1 MFNRMTIGARVLA
14 ALGLLVALILG
25 MGLYGTLKLR
35 EADASDEVLYEQNLL
50 PVKDALEMRI
60 SANRLFRA
68 VMSAAITES
77 VAGRAAFLAKAD
89 AEFPAIE
96 KELANVDKGVK
107 IPEVRALVEPWLAA
121 SRLLVQDLKA
131 QEEAVRRA
139 GAGHVDSVLEA
150 MLTGSTQQEM
160 NAFAEHGVKLE
171 DQLAA
176 RAGKRSELNTEVA
189 RSTIQFMYLL
199 MAIATALA
207 VVLGVVTYRLVAE
220 AIRGLLDQTA
230 ALTKAALAGELSA
243 RAEPDKVFFEF
254 RGVAENFNKVLDA
267 VINPLNVAADYVDRI
282 AKGNI
287 PPKIT
292 ARYEGEFNN
301 IKDNLN
307 TCIDALSGLIGEMS
321 TMSKAHDAG
330 DIDVRIPTE
339 KFQGA
344 YQTMA
349 TGVNEMVFGHI
360 AVKKKAMACLAEF
373 GRGNIDAPLEKFP
386 GKKVFINENI
396 EALRAN
402 LKSLIADMNTM
413 SSQHDAGDID
423 VKMPA
428 EKFHGA
434 FRTMAEGV
442 NGMVFGHIAVKKKAM
457 ACLSEFG
464 KGNIDAVL
472 EKFPGKKAFIN
483 ENIEALRVNLKS
495 LIAEMNKMSAQHDA
509 GDIDVKIPVE
519 QFQGAYRVMA
529 EGVNGMVFGHIAV
542 KKKAMACL
550 GEFGRGN
557 FEAPLEKFPG
567 KKVFINETMEQVRAN
582 LKALIADA
590 NVLSKA
596 AVEGKLATRADASKH
611 QGDYRKIVQG
621 VNDTLDAVIG
631 PLNVS
636 ATYVDRISKGDVP
649 AKITDSYNG
658 DFNAIKNNLNVL
670 IDAMER
676 VTTVSKE
683 IAAGNLQVEVKE
695 RSDKDELM
703 KALALMVK
711 NLANVVG
718 DVRSATDN
726 VAQGSQEMSA
736 SSEQVSQGAS
746 EQSSSIEEV
755 SSSVEQMSANIK
767 QNADNATQTEKIALK
782 AAGDAKEGG
791 AAVQQTVE
799 AMKQIASKIS
809 IIGEISRQTNLL
821 ALNAA
826 IEAARAGEH
835 GKGFAVVASEVRK
848 LAERSQKAAGE
859 ITDLSTSSVA
869 IAEKAGGL
877 LSRILP
883 DVQRTAELV
892 QEITAASREQDAGT
906 NQINKAIQQ
915 LNTVIQQN
923 AAASEEMA
931 STSLELSS
939 QAEQLQNTI
948 AFFKVGAQDHKGAA
962 PAKKQ
967 AKALPAH
974 KPVKSAAVEAAPAKK
989 NGAANGHGPQISLGA
1004 AESGDQAFVAY

>member
-1 MFNRMTIGARVLA
+1 MFNRMTIGVRVIS

-35 EADASDEVLYEQNLL
+35 EADDSDEILFEQNLL
-50 PVKDALEMRI
+50 PIKDALEIRV
-60 SANRLFRA
+60 ALNRTFR
-68 VMSAAITES
+68 SLQTAAITEAPAER
-77 VAGRAAFLAKAD
+77 VGLLDLAAQDLQRVEALLATTDKA
-89 AEFPAIE
+89 I
-96 KELANVDKGVK
+96 K
-107 IPEVRALVEPWLAA
+107 IPEVRAVFGPMAESVALAGRQFKQA
-121 SRLLVQDLKA
+121 
-131 QEEAVRRA
+131 EEQLRRA
-139 GAGHVDSVLEA
+139 GEGQVGAVLESLRKGELQAA
-150 MLTGSTQQEM
+150 MGSFVASASKLTDLLAERAKKRSDINTDAA
-160 NAFAEHGVKLE
+160 NATIHLMYGLMA
-171 DQLAA
+171 LAA
-176 RAGKRSELNTEVA
+176 
-189 RSTIQFMYLL
+189 
-199 MAIATALA
+199 ALA
-207 VVLGVVTYRLVAE
+207 LALSYVVYKVVAE
-220 AIRGLLDQTA
+220 AIGGLLGQTQ
-230 ALTKAALAGELSA
+230 ALTKAALAGALST
-243 RAEPDKVFFEF
+243 RAEPEKVFFEF

-267 VINPLNVAADYVDRI
+267 VIGPLNVAADYVNRI
-282 AKGNI
+282 SKGDL

-292 ARYEGEFNN
+292 DRYEGEFNT
-301 IKDNLN
+301 IKNNLN
-307 TCIDALSGLIGEMS
+307 VCIDA
-321 TMSKAHDAG
+321 
-330 DIDVRIPTE
+330 
-339 KFQGA
+339 
-344 YQTMA
+344 
-349 TGVNEMVFGHI
+349 
-360 AVKKKAMACLAEF
+360 
-373 GRGNIDAPLEKFP
+373 
-386 GKKVFINENI
+386 
-396 EALRAN
+396 
-402 LKSLIADMNTM
+402 
-413 SSQHDAGDID
+413 
-423 VKMPA
+423 
-428 EKFHGA
+428 
-434 FRTMAEGV
+434 
-442 NGMVFGHIAVKKKAM
+442 
-457 ACLSEFG
+457 
-464 KGNIDAVL
+464 
-472 EKFPGKKAFIN
+472 
-483 ENIEALRVNLKS
+483 VNL
-495 LIAEMNKMSAQHDA
+495 L
-509 GDIDVKIPVE
+509 V
-519 QFQGAYRVMA
+519 
-529 EGVNGMVFGHIAV
+529 
-542 KKKAMACL
+542 
-550 GEFGRGN
+550 
-557 FEAPLEKFPG
+557 
-567 KKVFINETMEQVRAN
+567 
-582 LKALIADA
+582 ADA
-590 NVLSKA
+590 AMLSKA

-621 VNDTLDAVIG
+621 VDDTLDAVIN
-631 PLNVS
+631 PLNVAAS
-636 ATYVDRISKGDVP
+636 YVDRISKGDIP

-670 IDAMER
+670 IDAMDK
-676 VTTVSKE
+676 VTAVAKE
-683 IAAGNLQVEVKE
+683 IAAGDLQVDVKE
-695 RSDKDELM
+695 RSEKDELM

-791 AAVQQTVE
+791 VAVQQTVE

-892 QEITAASREQDAGT
+892 QEITAASREQDQGT
-906 NQINKAIQQ
+906 TQINKAIQQ

-939 QAEQLQNTI
+939 QAEQLQTTI
-948 AFFKVGAQDHKGAA
+948 GFFKVGAQERRAVAA
-962 PAKKQ
+962 AVHVKKPA

-974 KPVKSAAVEAAPAKK
+974 KPAVKLAAAEGAPAKK
-989 NGAANGHGPQISLGA
+989 NGAQGAGPQISLGA
-1004 AESGDQAFVAY
+1004 GESDPAFVAY